1 MSLGKTLLKVAIGV
15 AIVKG
20 VSTLAKGGLG
30 GGASSGTAGRG
41 TPYGK
46 GAPGGLD
53 DILKDAL
60 GTGTGSRGQA
70 ETGGGFGGQSG
81 GMGDLLDQIT
91 GGASP
96 GRSGTARSGTNSR
109 GSAAED
115 GRVFTPTPR
124 PPSPKSRTETT
135 QGDDSLFTPTPR
147 PPRRNAPKGGLE
159 DMLSGGT
166 AGQGGG
172 DLLDAVLGGK
182 GAITLQEPKA
192 RQEELAAALALRAML
207 QAVKCDGELDEA
219 EKRKLTQQLGD
230 ATREEV
236 AFVTAELQR
245 PVDLDGL
252 ARQVPNGMEEQVYA
266 VSLMAIDLD
275 NQREAKYL
283 AGLAQAL
290 DLTAEDVNRL
300 HDRLRAPRL
309 FR

>member
-60 GTGTGSRGQA
+60 GTGTGSRGRT
-70 ETGGGFGGQSG
+70 ETGDGLGQQSG

-91 GGASP
+91 GGASR
-96 GRSGTARSGTNSR
+96 GRSGTGGP
-109 GSAAED
+109 GSAPAD
-115 GRVFTPTPR
+115 GRI
-124 PPSPKSRTETT
+124 
-135 QGDDSLFTPTPR
+135 FTPTPR

-159 DMLSGGT
+159 DLLSGGS
-166 AGQGGG
+166 AQGGG
-172 DLLDAVLGGK
+172 DLLDTVLGGK

-219 EKRKLTQQLGD
+219 EKRKLTEQLGE

-236 AFVTAELQR
+236 AFVTAELRR
-245 PVDLDGL
+245 PVDLEGL

-290 DLTAEDVNRL
+290 DLTPDEVNRL
-300 HDRLRAPRL
+300 HDRLGAPRL

>member
-1 MSLGKTLLKVAIGV
+1 MSLGKTLLRVAIGV
-15 AIVKG
+15 AIAKG
-20 VSTLAKGGLG
+20 VSTLAKGGGG
-30 GGASSGTAGRG
+30 GGAGAGAPGRG

-46 GAPGGLD
+46 GTPGGLED
-53 DILKDAL
+53 LLKDAL
-60 GTGTGSRGQA
+60 GTGTGSGRRS
-70 ETGGGFGGQSG
+70 ETGLGDGAGGG
-81 GMGDLLDQIT
+81 GDLLDQIT
-91 GGASP
+91 GGASR
-96 GRSGTARSGTNSR
+96 GRGASTGRERTRDTAS
-109 GSAAED
+109 ED
-115 GRVFTPTPR
+115 GRI
-124 PPSPKSRTETT
+124 
-135 QGDDSLFTPTPR
+135 FTPTPR
-147 PPRRNAPKGGLE
+147 PPRRNAPKGGL
-159 DMLSGGT
+159 DDLIRGDTRPGG
-166 AGQGGG
+166 GSG

-207 QAVKCDGELDEA
+207 QAMKCDGELDEA
-219 EKRKLTQQLGD
+219 EKRKLTEQLGE

-252 ARQVPNGMEEQVYA
+252 VRQVPNGMEEQVYT

-290 DLTAEDVNRL
+290 ELTAEDVNRL